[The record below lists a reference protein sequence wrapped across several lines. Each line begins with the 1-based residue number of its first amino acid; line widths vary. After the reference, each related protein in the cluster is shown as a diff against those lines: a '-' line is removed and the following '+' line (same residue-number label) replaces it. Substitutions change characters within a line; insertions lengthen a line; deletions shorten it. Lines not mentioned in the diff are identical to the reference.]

1 MEKKEI
7 YDGKEGKGYQPE
19 PTAFVTGITELQK
32 EIKNFVQSEFPP
44 KKIEENLSVGDK
56 FRRWIYHQLL
66 FIITITFLCGSIV
79 GIYGAK
85 IYYENKMGETVQLRG
100 FVYDKNVYEVKV
112 RP

>member
-19 PTAFVTGITELQK
+19 PTAFVTGLQQ

-44 KKIEENLSVGDK
+44 KKVEENLSIGDK

-66 FIITITFLCGSIV
+66 FIITIIFLCGSIV